1 MVYSPLNISSSARI
15 IIPVP
20 FSQKE
25 AEVAL
30 WVKTLAPEATE
41 PLTSSHPV
49 ESEPPLERL
58 RMTEP
63 VNGLH
68 PLCGVSQIV
77 VI

>member
-1 MVYSPLNISSSARI
+1 MVYSPFKILSSTRI
-15 IIPVP
+15 IIVVP
-20 FSQKE
+20 LSQKE
-25 AEVAL
+25 AEIAL

-41 PLTSSHPV
+41 PLTSSCPV

-68 PLCGVSQIV
+68 LFVEYPKLW
-77 VI
+77 